1 METMNE
7 APRDRLLRTAARLFY
22 TEGIRAVGMDRLV
35 AEANVTRSTC
45 YRHFA
50 GKDDIV
56 LAYLDSIDRHVRE
69 SVDAIA
75 ASRPPT
81 EALIGIFEFYG
92 DFANTEDF
100 RGCNF
105 LNAAAEHADRDSP
118 PRRLIAAHRS
128 WLRETFRSLL
138 VETGHPA
145 PDQAAG
151 TLVLLRDGAMSAAE
165 LDDPS
170 TVRETLLHTVSSV
183 ISG

>member
-1 METMNE
+1 
-7 APRDRLLRTAARLFY
+7 
-22 TEGIRAVGMDRLV
+22 MDRLV

-50 GKDDIV
+50 GKDDLV
-56 LAYLDSIDRHVRE
+56 LAYLDAVDRQVR
-69 SVDAIA
+69 DAIEA
-75 ASRPPT
+75 IVAERPPA
-81 EALIGIFEFYG
+81 EALIAIFEFYG
-92 DFANTEDF
+92 DFANGEGF

-118 PRRLIAAHRS
+118 PRRLIAAHRA

-138 VETGHPA
+138 AQTGHPA

-165 LDDPS
+165 LDDPA
-170 TVRETLLHTVSSV
+170 TVRETLLHTVAAV
-183 ISG
+183 ITA